1 MNEENES
8 SQIIIRID
16 PTTKMKFQIAAL
28 QQNVT
33 MSALIR
39 DFIDGVIKASEITQR

>member
-1 MNEENES
+1 MNEENET

-16 PTTKMKFQIAAL
+16 PQTKMRFQIAAL

-39 DFIDGVIKASEITQR
+39 DYIDGVIKASEITR